1 MIGTKDE
8 MFYDLK
14 AGLYIKKRFI
24 VLNGEIDHNITIE
37 GNFNILASAMY
48 ALQNKN
54 SINIS
59 FNVWINSLPKST
71 NEETGNPNRPA
82 VNKEIE
88 SVIKSVPSKKGLRF
102 DGVSILILPPKY
114 EESVFSSPPT
124 TPKLH
129 F

>member
-48 ALQNKN
+48 AL
-54 SINIS
+54 
-59 FNVWINSLPKST
+59 
-71 NEETGNPNRPA
+71 
-82 VNKEIE
+82 
-88 SVIKSVPSKKGLRF
+88 
-102 DGVSILILPPKY
+102 
-114 EESVFSSPPT
+114 
-124 TPKLH
+124 
-129 F
+129 